1 MLDQKDKI
9 SCDYLPFSHYDVIP
23 EVVKFKTAKSY
34 LEIGCADD
42 GCFSKVHADI
52 KVGVDPQRGGTHR
65 MTSDEFFD
73 ANTQKFDV
81 IFIDGM
87 HTHQQVMKDF
97 QNAKRHI
104 NADGVIL
111 FHDVLPDNRY
121 TAWPTKKSRPKRK
134 DVVAWNGDVWRINF
148 DLLEMPGVDYRMVP
162 NLHGVGVL
170 KFGIGQ
176 EMRFEGK
183 DSSWEFFHA
192 NWTKIPTLRSIDE
205 IKIFLD

>member
-1 MLDQKDKI
+1 MLDQKDRI
-9 SCDYLPFSHYDVIP
+9 NCDYLPFSHYDVIP
-23 EVVKFKTAKSY
+23 EVVRIKRAESY

-42 GCFSKVHADI
+42 GCFSKVKAGH

-65 MTSDEFFD
+65 MTSDEFFSD
-73 ANTQKFDV
+73 NILKFDV

-97 QNAKRHI
+97 QNAKQII
-104 NADGVIL
+104 NAGGVIL

-121 TAWPTKKSRPKRK
+121 TAWPNKKARPKIPG
-134 DVVAWNGDVWRINF
+134 VVAWNGDVWRINF
-148 DLLEMPGVDYRMVP
+148 DLCEMPGVDYRMVP
-162 NLHGVGVL
+162 NLHGVGIL
-170 KFGIGQ
+170 KFGSGQ
-176 EMRFEGK
+176 EMRFDGK

-192 NWTKIPTLRSIDE
+192 NWTKIPTLRSVDE